1 MYIHK
6 GSSDTMKYAT
16 VQMANGQNKINY
28 KLNYQKKNCYNY
40 TGVAFIKN
48 FTLFK
53 KLVKNDKENR
63 GELTYFKKIDQNKI
77 DFKFVSSWFD
87 IGDKEKKQKQKI
99 FF

>member
-40 TGVAFIKN
+40 TEVAFIKN
-48 FTLFK
+48 LFLFK
-53 KLVKNDKENR
+53 NWSKMI
-63 GELTYFKKIDQNKI
+63 KK
-77 DFKFVSSWFD
+77 
-87 IGDKEKKQKQKI
+87 
-99 FF
+99 